1 MMATAA
7 RLLQFLER
15 RALAVSALAFTA
27 GFTALSVCFK
37 SYEPLFYGPSFYAQA
52 AILCCATLIVCAL
65 ALINLVRAAARGYS
79 PQRCQ
84 LSAVVLFFA
93 FVGPVFLCLDVVKYY
108 LR

>member
-1 MMATAA
+1 MT
-7 RLLQFLER
+7 RLLQFFER
-15 RALAVSALAFTA
+15 RALTFSTLAFA
-27 GFTALSVCFK
+27 GGFVALGACLNN
-37 SYEPLFYGPSFYAQA
+37 YEPSFYGPSLYAQA
-52 AILCCATLIVCAL
+52 AIVCCVSLIICAL

-93 FVGPVFLCLDVVKYY
+93 FVGPVLLCLDVVKHY

>member
-1 MMATAA
+1 MMGAVA
-7 RLLQFLER
+7 RALQFLEK
-15 RALAVSALAFTA
+15 RALAVSALAFAA
-27 GFTALSVCFK
+27 GFVALSACFK
-37 SYEPLFYGPSFYAQA
+37 SYEQPFYAPSFYGQA
-52 AILCCATLIVCAL
+52 VILCCLTLIVCAL

-93 FVGPVFLCLDVVKYY
+93 FVGPFLLCLDAVKHY